1 MLDKSPERGN
11 GRSLEDAD
19 AEDND
24 IIGKKKGEGESYPFS
39 VDSTTRR
46 NRNTLIRVMLLAA
59 VGFSRVTSELP
70 LRQLLLNS
78 GITCLI

>member
-24 IIGKKKGEGESYPFS
+24 IIGKKKGERGKLSFLGRF
-39 VDSTTRR
+39 DDT
-46 NRNTLIRVMLLAA
+46 AK
-59 VGFSRVTSELP
+59 
-70 LRQLLLNS
+70 
-78 GITCLI
+78 